1 MPSQPVDFHSG
12 APVDLD
18 LSVEWMDGSG
28 LNEPLVQV
36 HALDE
41 HTFILRQ
48 SLKTHYE
55 GPFVFLLLGNTGALL
70 IDSGATSDEETWP
83 LRHLVDGI
91 ITDWLVAHPTPSYSL
106 TVAHSHG
113 HGDHTAGDVQFSHR
127 AKTSVVPASLE
138 GVKSFFGFTSWPN
151 DTVSFDLGGRILRVI
166 AGPGHEEAAALFY
179 DPWTGVLFTGDTV
192 YPGRLYVVDMF
203 AYIATLD
210 RAITVM
216 AEVPVSYLLGCH
228 IEMSSTPGHDHPLGS
243 LSHPGEAPM
252 PMRPGQLVT
261 LRERAVKIAHVPGV
275 YKFDDVIIYNGKAV
289 VDDYLNPSSG
299 TEGGSD

>member
-12 APVDLD
+12 APIDLD

-41 HTFILRQ
+41 HTYILRQ

-55 GPFVFLLLGNTGALL
+55 GPFVFLLLGNTGALM

-83 LRHLVDGI
+83 LRHFVDEI
-91 ITDWLVAHPTPSYSL
+91 ITDWLVAHPAPSYSL

-113 HGDHTAGDVQFSHR
+113 HGDHTAGDVQFSNR

-138 GVKSFFGFTSWPN
+138 GVKSFFGFTNWP
-151 DTVSFDLGGRILRVI
+151 DETVSFDLGGRILRVI
-166 AGPGHEEAAALFY
+166 AGPGHEEAATLFY

-192 YPGRLYVVDMF
+192 YPGRLYIVDTF

-228 IEMSSTPGHDHPLGS
+228 IEMSSTPGQDHPLGS

-261 LRERAVKIAHVPGV
+261 LRERAVEIADVPGV
-275 YKFDDVIIYNGKAV
+275 HKFDDVIIYNGKAV

>member
-12 APVDLD
+12 APIELD

-28 LNEPLVQV
+28 SDEPLVQV

-41 HTFILRQ
+41 HTYILRQ

-70 IDSGATSDEETWP
+70 IDSGATSDDETWP
-83 LRHLVDGI
+83 LRHFVDGI

-113 HGDHTAGDVQFSHR
+113 HGDHTAGDVQFSNR
-127 AKTSVVPASLE
+127 ARTSVVPASLE
-138 GVKSFFGFTSWPN
+138 GVKSFFGFTNWPN
-151 DTVSFDLGGRILRVI
+151 ETVSFDLGGRILRVI
-166 AGPGHEEAAALFY
+166 AGPGHEEAATLFY

-192 YPGRLYVVDMF
+192 YSGRLYVVDMF

-228 IEMSSTPGHDHPLGS
+228 IEMSSTPGHDRPLGS

-261 LRERAVKIAHVPGV
+261 LRERAAEIAHVPGV
-275 YKFDDVIIYNGKAV
+275 YKFDDVIICNGKAI

-299 TEGGSD
+299 TEGGND

>member
-41 HTFILRQ
+41 HTYILRQ

-70 IDSGATSDEETWP
+70 IDSGATSDEEIWP
-83 LRHLVDGI
+83 LRHFVDGI

-113 HGDHTAGDVQFSHR
+113 HGDHTAGDVQFSNR
-127 AKTSVVPASLE
+127 AKTSVVPESLE
-138 GVKSFFGFTSWPN
+138 GVKSFFGFTNWPN
-151 DTVSFDLGGRILRVI
+151 ETVSFDLGGRVLRVI
-166 AGPGHEEAAALFY
+166 AGPGHEEAATLFC

-216 AEVPVSYLLGCH
+216 GEVPVSYLLGCH
-228 IEMSSTPGHDHPLGS
+228 IEMSSTPGQDHPLGS

-261 LRERAVKIAHVPGV
+261 LRERAVEIAHVPGV

-299 TEGGSD
+299 TEGGSH

>member
-12 APVDLD
+12 APVGLD

-28 LNEPLVQV
+28 LTEPLVQV

-41 HTFILRQ
+41 HTYILRQ

-70 IDSGATSDEETWP
+70 IDSGAISDEETWP
-83 LRHLVDGI
+83 LRHCVDGI
-91 ITDWLVAHPTPSYSL
+91 VTDWLVAHPSPSYSL

-113 HGDHTAGDVQFSHR
+113 HGDHTAGDVQFSNR

-138 GVKSFFGFTSWPN
+138 GVKSFFGFTNWPN
-151 DTVSFDLGGRILRVI
+151 ETVSFDLGGRILRVI
-166 AGPGHEEAAALFY
+166 AGPGHEEAATLFY

>member
-1 MPSQPVDFHSG
+1 MPSRPVDFHSG

-28 LNEPLVQV
+28 SNEPLVQV

-41 HTFILRQ
+41 HTYILRQ

-83 LRHLVDGI
+83 LRHFVDGI

-113 HGDHTAGDVQFSHR
+113 HGDHTAGDVQFSNR

-138 GVKSFFGFTSWPN
+138 GVKSFFGFTNWPN
-151 DTVSFDLGGRILRVI
+151 ETVYFDLGGRILRVI
-166 AGPGHEEAAALFY
+166 AGPGHEEAATLFY

-261 LRERAVKIAHVPGV
+261 LRERAVEIAHVPGV
-275 YKFDDVIIYNGKAV
+275 YKFDDVIVYNGKAV

>member
-12 APVDLD
+12 APIDLD
-18 LSVEWMDGSG
+18 LPVEWMDGSG
-28 LNEPLVQV
+28 SNEPLVQV

-41 HTFILRQ
+41 HTYILRQ

-55 GPFVFLLLGNTGALL
+55 GPFVFLLLGNTGALM
-70 IDSGATSDEETWP
+70 IDSGATSDEKTWP

-91 ITDWLVAHPTPSYSL
+91 ITDWLVAHPAPSYSL

-113 HGDHTAGDVQFSHR
+113 HGDHTAGDVQFSNR
-127 AKTSVVPASLE
+127 AKTRVVPASLE
-138 GVKSFFGFTSWPN
+138 GVKSFFGFTNWPN
-151 DTVSFDLGGRILRVI
+151 ETVSFDLGGRILRVI
-166 AGPGHEEAAALFY
+166 AGPGHEEAATLFY

-192 YPGRLYVVDMF
+192 YPGRLYVVDML

-252 PMRPGQLVT
+252 PMRPGQLLT
-261 LRERAVKIAHVPGV
+261 LRERAVEIADVPGV

-299 TEGGSD
+299 TEGGND

>member
-83 LRHLVDGI
+83 LRHFVDGI
-91 ITDWLVAHPTPSYSL
+91 ITDWLVAHPAPSYSL

-113 HGDHTAGDVQFSHR
+113 HGDHTAGDVQFSNR

-138 GVKSFFGFTSWPN
+138 GVKSFFGFTNWPN
-151 DTVSFDLGGRILRVI
+151 ETVSFDLGGRILRVI
-166 AGPGHEEAAALFY
+166 AGPGHEGAATLFY

-228 IEMSSTPGHDHPLGS
+228 IEMSSTPGQDHPLCS

-261 LRERAVKIAHVPGV
+261 LRERAVEIAHVPGV
-275 YKFDDVIIYNGKAV
+275 YKFDDVIVYNGKAV

-299 TEGGSD
+299 TEGGND

>member
-91 ITDWLVAHPTPSYSL
+91 ITDWLVAHPAPSYSL

-127 AKTSVVPASLE
+127 ANTRVVPASLE

-151 DTVSFDLGGRILRVI
+151 EIVSFDLGGRVLRVI
-166 AGPGHEEAAALFY
+166 AGPGHEEAATLFY

-203 AYIATLD
+203 AFIATLD

-261 LRERAVKIAHVPGV
+261 LRERAVEIAHVPGV

>member
-12 APVDLD
+12 APIDLD

-28 LNEPLVQV
+28 LNEPLIQV

-41 HTFILRQ
+41 HTYILRQ

-55 GPFVFLLLGNTGALL
+55 GPFVFLLLGNTGALM

-83 LRHLVDGI
+83 LRHCVDRI
-91 ITDWLVAHPTPSYSL
+91 ITDWLVAHPAPSYSL

-113 HGDHTAGDVQFSHR
+113 HGDHTAGDVQFANR
-127 AKTSVVPASLE
+127 AETSVVPASLE
-138 GVKSFFGFTSWPN
+138 GVKSFFGFTNWPN
-151 DTVSFDLGGRILRVI
+151 ETVSFDLGGRILRVI
-166 AGPGHEEAAALFY
+166 AGPGHEEAATLFY

-228 IEMSSTPGHDHPLGS
+228 IEMSSTPGQDHPLGS

-261 LRERAVKIAHVPGV
+261 LRERAVEIAHVPGV
-275 YKFDDVIIYNGKAV
+275 YRFDDVIIYNGKAV
-289 VDDYLNPSSG
+289 VDEYVNPSSG

>member
-28 LNEPLVQV
+28 VNEPLVQV
-36 HALDE
+36 HALDAN
-41 HTFILRQ
+41 TFILRQ

-55 GPFVFLLLGNTGALL
+55 GPFVFLLLGNTGALM

-83 LRHLVDGI
+83 LRHFVDGI
-91 ITDWLVAHPTPSYSL
+91 ITDWLVAHPAPSYSL

-113 HGDHTAGDVQFSHR
+113 HGDHTAGDVQFSNR
-127 AKTSVVPASLE
+127 ANTRVVPASLE
-138 GVKSFFGFTSWPN
+138 GVKSFFGFTNWPN
-151 DTVSFDLGGRILRVI
+151 ETVSFDLGGRILRVI
-166 AGPGHEEAAALFY
+166 AGPGHEEAATLFY

-261 LRERAVKIAHVPGV
+261 LRERAVEIADVPGV

-299 TEGGSD
+299 PEGGND

>member
-1 MPSQPVDFHSG
+1 MPSQPVDFHTG
-12 APVDLD
+12 APIDLD

-41 HTFILRQ
+41 HTYILRQ

-70 IDSGATSDEETWP
+70 IDSGATSDEEAWP
-83 LRHLVDGI
+83 LRHFVDGI

-127 AKTSVVPASLE
+127 AKTTVVPASLE
-138 GVKSFFGFTSWPN
+138 GVKSFFGFTNWPN
-151 DTVSFDLGGRILRVI
+151 ETVSFDLGGRILRVI
-166 AGPGHEEAAALFY
+166 AGPGHEGAATLFY